1 MIRLV
6 NQWSAAANKLAEL
19 MECGLFNPCTYDDRL
34 SYVRKK
40 SANSFGCCALGLALV
55 GKFGKPEVAD
65 DLIGDIYDDFDDEI
79 EIFNLIAQE
88 LGVPRELTMLVE
100 EDHYTNEVKATVIIE
115 RLRNDYYKKSES
127 KDDAWLDL
135 AVTNARFNE
144 FPSSADC
151 LVR

>member
-1 MIRLV
+1 MD
-6 NQWSAAANKLAEL
+6 
-19 MECGLFNPCTYDDRL
+19 Y
-34 SYVRKK
+34 
-40 SANSFGCCALGLALV
+40 LALV

-65 DLIGDIYDDFDDEI
+65 DLIDDIYDDFDDEI

-100 EDHYTNEVKATVIIE
+100 EDHYTNKVKATVIIE

-135 AVTNARFNE
+135 AVTNDRFNE